1 MVGLGSARRVVS
13 LDWDWRS
20 LRIAHAQ
27 VRGSHVRVLSLVTR
41 QLDPGLAFGD
51 HEGLGQFISKVL
63 REEGI
68 STRRAIVDV
77 PRDQAVL
84 NTLDLPESKD
94 EDLAG
99 MVHFQIVRELPFAID
114 EAVVD
119 FAAEPP
125 RGEYHQQR
133 VLVAAVRRDVL
144 DSYRRV
150 FEHAGLKLERI
161 GLRPYANLVAL
172 THAEPEAAQGR
183 TLFVDVGPALTEID
197 IVADGRL
204 AFSRAASVNVMGHS
218 AGSAG
223 SEGDGSIETEGVG
236 LESGVDPAGMGPDGA
251 VSNILVEVTRT
262 LEAYRATDPGGT
274 MDRILVSGSCG
285 VESEVA
291 AAIGERLGKPARPY
305 HPGEGAL
312 KPLHPSGPL
321 TPFAAVLG
329 LVLAQ
334 TDRTGRRFDFL
345 HPKEPQAAQRE
356 RAKRKPMIAATIA
369 LVVMSGSVWFWKSE
383 VQPQREY
390 LRFLTAEVRKRKP
403 DADAAK
409 KFRKLVGDVVQWE
422 KNEAI
427 WLDEMLYVAEA
438 LPDQKEAYLTQFTGK
453 APGRISLKF
462 NASGNRTPNR
472 IADNLSAMKDQKGKP
487 RYVARTGSTR
497 EQKDS
502 QYPFT
507 SQVSAELYRSVVTSK
522 NGKKP
527 RR

>member
-20 LRIAHAQ
+20 LRIAHAH

-84 NTLDLPESKD
+84 NTLDLPEAKD

-172 THAEPEAAQGR
+172 THAEPEASQGR

-197 IVADGRL
+197 IVVDGRL
-204 AFSRAASVNVMGHS
+204 AFSRAASVNVL
-218 AGSAG
+218 ARPAEAVG
-223 SEGDGSIETEGVG
+223 SEEDGSIEPEGGGLGSGVG
-236 LESGVDPAGMGPDGA
+236 PVGA
-251 VSNILVEVTRT
+251 VSSILVEVTRT

-285 VESEVA
+285 VESEVSA
-291 AAIGERLGKPARPY
+291 ALGERLGAPARPY

-312 KPLHPSGPL
+312 KSLHPSGPL

-345 HPKEPQAAQRE
+345 HPKEPQAARRE
-356 RAKRKPMIAATIA
+356 RAKRVPRIAATIA
-369 LVVMSGSVWFWKSE
+369 LVVMAGGVWFWKMK

-390 LRFLTAEVRKRKP
+390 FRFLTAEVRQRKP
-403 DADAAK
+403 KAEAAN
-409 KFRKLVGDVVQWE
+409 KFRKLVGDVVRWE

-427 WLDEMLYVAEA
+427 WLDEMLYVAES
-438 LPDQKEAYLTQFTGK
+438 LPDQKEAYLTQFSGK
-453 APGRISLKF
+453 AATGRISLKF
-462 NASGNRTPNR
+462 HASGNRTPNR
-472 IADNLSAMKDQKGKP
+472 IADNLSAMKDEKGKP

-507 SQVSAELYRSVVTSK
+507 SQVSAEFYRSVVARKNSK
-522 NGKKP
+522 RP